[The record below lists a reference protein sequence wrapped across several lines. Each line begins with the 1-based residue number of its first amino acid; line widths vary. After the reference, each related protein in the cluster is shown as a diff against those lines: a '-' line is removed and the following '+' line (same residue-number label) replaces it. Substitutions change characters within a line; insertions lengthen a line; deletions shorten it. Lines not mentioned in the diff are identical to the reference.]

1 MNRIRPLEML
11 IKVYTPIFAILLLTS
26 CNKDPKQEGCTDPVA
41 VNYDA
46 SALKDDGSCQF
57 NQAEQ
62 IIWQAGLPGGW
73 NGDLVEGAYS
83 LNVCEGVSEVMEVAR
98 DSVNMDETLYLGTSG
113 GFTHRSY
120 FTLINE
126 QDARDFAEG
135 SLQFDARVSDM
146 EDGSPDFIKL
156 FISGKIANNG
166 NCEPYRR
173 SEYVEIS
180 TQSFNDSLFTPV
192 NITIREFEQIMMAR
206 VQVVCGM
213 EFEGERNT
221 GIEIDNLRW
230 VANDLD

>member
-1 MNRIRPLEML
+1 MQS
-11 IKVYTPIFAILLLTS
+11 KFYTPIFALLLLTS
-26 CNKDPKQEGCTDPVA
+26 CNKDPKQEGCTDPIA

-62 IIWQAGLPGGW
+62 IIWQAGFPGAW

-83 LNVCEGVSEVMEVAR
+83 LNICEGVSEVMEEAR
-98 DSVNMDETLYLGTSG
+98 DSATVVETLYLGTGG

-135 SLQFDARVSDM
+135 SLQFDARVTDT

-156 FISGKIANNG
+156 FISGKIADNG

-173 SEYVEIS
+173 SEYVQIS
-180 TQSFNDSLFTPV
+180 THSFNDSTFTPV

-213 EFEGERNT
+213 EFEGERST